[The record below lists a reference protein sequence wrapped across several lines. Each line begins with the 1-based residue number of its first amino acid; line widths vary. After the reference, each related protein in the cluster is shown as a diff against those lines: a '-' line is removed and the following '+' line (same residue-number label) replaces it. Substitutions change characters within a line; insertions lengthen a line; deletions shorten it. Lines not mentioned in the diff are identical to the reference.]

1 LGEDFNSESHLNT
14 VFNTAGQLL
23 TPETCFTN
31 FSEHGTIFTA
41 TINLKIDCGLLS
53 EVADRYFGPL
63 VRCPAD
69 YRNGASAIPLF
80 YIFGLFSKI
89 FQSKEIIK

>member
-1 LGEDFNSESHLNT
+1 
-14 VFNTAGQLL
+14 
-23 TPETCFTN
+23 
-31 FSEHGTIFTA
+31 
-41 TINLKIDCGLLS
+41 
-53 EVADRYFGPL
+53 VADRYFGPL

-80 YIFGLFSKI
+80 YIFGLFFKI